1 MAIGSNNNREIQ
13 FKKRGD
19 DNKLKVL
26 IYGRDGS
33 GKSTYAEQ
41 YCKENGLNAVVI
53 DIEDTNYTDMIMVN
67 DIDLS
72 DDVKAFR
79 NLKRILSSIP
89 AEFDTIIIDGIDSVL
104 EAFVSNAGGM
114 KCFADRAKTF
124 TRFLRECV
132 KTDKHLIFIG
142 QSPVDLDNY
151 TGDEQPNK
159 SIVKLNAFVNE
170 KYRCTDNYKV
180 ETTKYRGRK

>member
-1 MAIGSNNNREIQ
+1 M
-13 FKKRGD
+13 
-19 DNKLKVL
+19 L
-26 IYGRDGS
+26 
-33 GKSTYAEQ
+33 
-41 YCKENGLNAVVI
+41 
-53 DIEDTNYTDMIMVN
+53 
-67 DIDLS
+67 
-72 DDVKAFR
+72 FR
-79 NLKRILSSIP
+79 S
-89 AEFDTIIIDGIDSVL
+89 SVL

-132 KTDKHLIFIG
+132 KTEKHLIFIG

-170 KYRCTDNYKV
+170 KYRCGDNFKV